1 MGSKRVGHDSVTF
14 THFTNIYNILKNSK
28 KSSPSEKQ
36 ARCLIGH
43 FTKEGGVE
51 LGFFL
56 GEMSN
61 QN

>member
-14 THFTNIYNILKNSK
+14 THFTNVYNILKNSK

-36 ARCLIGH
+36 AGCLIGH
-43 FTKEGGVE
+43 FTEGGLE

-56 GEMSN
+56 GEISN